1 MPVSEKNLT
10 RTEMLDGII
19 GSKINTKQNSCDTK
33 DLGKQTQI
41 NHYDAKETPE
51 EVEAIRLAIKEGEE
65 SIKREGYS
73 KRSVDEIFDSALGKY
88 ILKYG

>member
-10 RTEMLDGII
+10 WTEMLDGII
-19 GSKINTKQNSCDTK
+19 GSEINTKQNSCDTK

-41 NHYDAKETPE
+41 NHHDAKETPE